1 MSGSNIFIR
10 FNRQFGI
17 VFLPMSGIMFF
28 LLVQLCTSQTIDSLL
43 TLPARIDCWDIW
55 YNSGKQ
61 IVRFRKESKIDS
73 LTMVLEFWEK
83 YCGDNEPLRRY
94 RIIDKIIKGE
104 NINEFIDSN
113 TVYYLLDF
121 RERRIVINADPKKE
135 IIINQRFNYP
145 LLPEFDSMTIALADS
160 LYLSKKH
167 AETDV
172 DLFLLAYSQRFD
184 DFIALSYAKTESEIQ
199 KTFNKEYMKYKNM
212 HELNIGLQSGIW
224 VPFGNM
230 SLVGNHPA
238 FGFFVGYKK
247 RKIMVDWTFYMKMLK
262 SNNEYVVYKDG
273 RAFLTNYFFGGYIG
287 LDVACFLMEKS
298 KHKIPLRL
306 GFAIAGWDALKKDI
320 EKEIPSKSFIV
331 PNVNIGIEFMYFLT
345 KFSFLSLELKG
356 TYLKINN
363 DRGTDISGP
372 AMTALLK
379 YGFHGSGKKENFKK
393 YLCIK

>member
-121 RERRIVINADPKKE
+121 RERRIVINADPKK
-135 IIINQRFNYP
+135 RDYYKP
-145 LLPEFDSMTIALADS
+145 
-160 LYLSKKH
+160 
-167 AETDV
+167 
-172 DLFLLAYSQRFD
+172 
-184 DFIALSYAKTESEIQ
+184 EIQ
-199 KTFNKEYMKYKNM
+199 
-212 HELNIGLQSGIW
+212 L
-224 VPFGNM
+224 
-230 SLVGNHPA
+230 
-238 FGFFVGYKK
+238 
-247 RKIMVDWTFYMKMLK
+247 
-262 SNNEYVVYKDG
+262 
-273 RAFLTNYFFGGYIG
+273 
-287 LDVACFLMEKS
+287 
-298 KHKIPLRL
+298 
-306 GFAIAGWDALKKDI
+306 
-320 EKEIPSKSFIV
+320 SF
-331 PNVNIGIEFMYFLT
+331 
-345 KFSFLSLELKG
+345 
-356 TYLKINN
+356 
-363 DRGTDISGP
+363 
-372 AMTALLK
+372 TAR
-379 YGFHGSGKKENFKK
+379 
-393 YLCIK
+393 I